1 MIGNVRA
8 VRWEHLDGNRVGY
21 ILFVLFFFFYHSL
34 NIFHFFFFG
43 RIKRRRMNEWR
54 GKKKIIVSEYV
65 MVLAL
70 LMHVSIA
77 EMMSCP

>member
-21 ILFVLFFFFYHSL
+21 ILFLAFFFIILSFFEYFS
-34 NIFHFFFFG
+34 FFFG
-43 RIKRRRMNEWR
+43 RIKIQRMNEWR